1 MLTRVFI
8 DNYKCFV
15 NFSFTT
21 LAKQLV
27 LGVNGAGKSAFLDA
41 LLAIRDFTRPGE
53 KVDRILNQ
61 DTRTR
66 WQTLTQQSFE
76 LEVSGNGGNYT
87 ILSGSRSRTANPSLA

>member
-15 NFSFTT
+15 NFSFTP

-27 LGVNGAGKSAFLDA
+27 LGVNGAGKSAFLDP

-53 KVDRILNQ
+53 KVDQSSIRIRAQ
-61 DTRTR
+61 DGRR
-66 WQTLTQQSFE
+66 SPSK
-76 LEVSGNGGNYT
+76 V
-87 ILSGSRSRTANPSLA
+87 LSWR